1 MLTQRQAVLIS
12 CKEHGFVV
20 KADLGLAPGSSYE
33 DLGLLPKPSARYGNL
48 IPSLSVT
55 STIRNICG
63 RAST

>member
-1 MLTQRQAVLIS
+1 M
-12 CKEHGFVV
+12 GFVV